1 MGSKRPHKIVIEK
14 PGQFR
19 AMNSAVR
26 QQVLST
32 MRLLEP
38 CSVGEIAARL
48 GRQPETLYYHVDIL
62 LDAGLVR
69 AAGSRP
75 AGRRDEA
82 LYEVACDRLQYHP
95 TRRTPTFLRELRRGY
110 STTLRTT
117 ERRLLE
123 AVGVDGE
130 VRDGPGKNMR
140 VQAYAARL
148 SADELTELNSRLDA
162 VRQFLLE
169 RAGADEGE
177 PHQVLLVM
185 SPVLESP

>member
-1 MGSKRPHKIVIEK
+1 MGSKRPRRIVIEK

-19 AMNSAVR
+19 AMNSDVR

-38 CSVGEIAARL
+38 CSVGEVAARL

-62 LDAGLVR
+62 VDAGLVR

-75 AGRRDEA
+75 AGRRKET

-95 TRRTPTFLRELRRGY
+95 TRRTPAFLRDLRRGY

-123 AVGVDGE
+123 AVGADGE
-130 VRDGPGKNMR
+130 VREGRGKNMR
-140 VQAYAARL
+140 VQSYPVRL
-148 SADELTELNSRLDA
+148 DADDLEELNARLDA

-169 RAGADEGE
+169 RAGADEGD

-185 SPVLESP
+185 SPVAESR